1 MLRHL
6 CFRWGLRLFFV
17 GILAVMQLPIVYAG
31 EAIKVQFAGFA
42 FGGDHSTFGNRFPHS
57 QRINQRNEAEGGSQ
71 LNSIALA
78 QIGKVSI
85 DGVAW
90 VIGDLGKLDQ
100 GPALAMA
107 MVLTRETVSIEQIGD
122 MHKLVVDLAAEALF
136 FDFKEQQVIASFPV
150 VVQLRDV
157 SSVPPD
163 EATITARVQSIF
175 DGSSGVSLFKELASS
190 MKGMTVREKYKLRIG
205 VREVQIEE
213 PARNFMPTN
222 LAKPGAAEQWLAQS
236 FSSYLV
242 ANQHVALVPYIKD
255 SAIGNKMAGRFA
267 DGRVFSLTLPQ
278 PDYAVDLVLRGFKK
292 VRYSENSAGSSW
304 IYGAFSDIRVY
315 EQLSQRE
322 YFKGS
327 LKQGATKIVP
337 ASQKGTED
345 WPAFQETLLKLYS
358 DFSEQIGVADKDW
371 VKSHS
376 GDTSLVDSLKALNN
390 IMEKCR

>member
-1 MLRHL
+1 
-6 CFRWGLRLFFV
+6 
-17 GILAVMQLPIVYAG
+17 MQLPIVHADG
-31 EAIKVQFAGFA
+31 AIKVQFAGFA
-42 FGGDHSTFGNRFPHS
+42 FGGDYSTFGDRFPHS

-71 LNSIALA
+71 LNKIALE

-100 GPALAMA
+100 GSALAMA
-107 MVLTRETVSIEQIGD
+107 MVLTRETVSVEQIGD
-122 MHKLVVDLAAEALF
+122 KHKLVVDLAAEALF

-175 DGSSGVSLFKELASS
+175 DGSSGVSLFKELSSS
-190 MKGMTVREKYKLRIG
+190 MKGITVREKYKLRIG
-205 VREVQIEE
+205 VRDVQIEE

-222 LAKPGAAEQWLAQS
+222 LAKTGAAEQWLAQS

-278 PDYAVDLVLRGFKK
+278 PDYAVDLVLRGFRK

-337 ASQKGTED
+337 ISQKGTED